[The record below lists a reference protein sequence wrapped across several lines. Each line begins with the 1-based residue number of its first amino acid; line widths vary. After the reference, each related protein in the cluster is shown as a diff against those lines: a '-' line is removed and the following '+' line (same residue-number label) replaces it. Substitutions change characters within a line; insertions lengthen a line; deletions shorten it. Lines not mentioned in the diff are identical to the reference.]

1 MTDKKPLSPSEA
13 ILASRRNFLR
23 QSVVGAGAV
32 AGATLGRAL
41 PSTRKARRSSGACR
55 PIPARRWGP
64 M

>member
-32 AGATLGRAL
+32 AGATLAA
-41 PSTRKARRSSGACR
+41 PYVNAPARRSSGGCR
-55 PIPARRWGP
+55 PIPARRLAP